1 MREAKED
8 GERGGRG
15 GGLQFL
21 AKLTRH
27 VYLKQSSKLHEFKE
41 KKFKLH
47 FTCLFTKSMC
57 HVIIFSLIARHV

>member
-8 GERGGRG
+8 GGRGGRG

-21 AKLTRH
+21 AKLLL

-41 KKFKLH
+41 KTFKLH
-47 FTCLFTKSMC
+47 FTCLSTKSMR